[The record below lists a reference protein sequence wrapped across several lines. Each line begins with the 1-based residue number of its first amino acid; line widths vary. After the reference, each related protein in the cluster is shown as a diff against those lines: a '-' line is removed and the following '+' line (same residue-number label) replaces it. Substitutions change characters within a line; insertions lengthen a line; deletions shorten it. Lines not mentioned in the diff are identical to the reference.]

1 MLLPTNMPTASN
13 PRIFPPHKNTSKEME
28 LIDTSIIR
36 PIEILPS
43 QPKKEADSPQPEE
56 VSKSASKWLRK
67 RDKWIFKRW
76 SRLKMSTK
84 RYWVLFRVQIIPKPM
99 CMRLVTKLRNNIGKI
114 LPEIIQLSVIFNGT
128 LTLLQ
133 DCTKVNTDL
142 LLFFRRIINKTMSY
156 AWDWAARQRRI
167 MIWWCVLDSFKA
179 KFLR

>member
-1 MLLPTNMPTASN
+1 
-13 PRIFPPHKNTSKEME
+13 
-28 LIDTSIIR
+28 
-36 PIEILPS
+36 
-43 QPKKEADSPQPEE
+43 
-56 VSKSASKWLRK
+56 
-67 RDKWIFKRW
+67 
-76 SRLKMSTK
+76 MSTK

-156 AWDWAARQRRI
+156 A
-167 MIWWCVLDSFKA
+167 
-179 KFLR
+179 